1 MAILKVKDGGLAKAV
16 SFMSVQDA
24 TALRALIEEI
34 ERRQLGK
41 IDWFGTK
48 EVPDK
53 HLLCDGRELVIAD
66 HEDLYDAIGDIYG
79 VASSPDKFKIPDLI
93 NRVAWGGSTAGAYKE
108 AGLPNITAR
117 AGLNYI
123 VSDGYTPFADY
134 EGAFY
139 RSDESAGSTARRWPG
154 VGSTGDGRR
163 FPHFRFNASRSS
175 NIYGKSTT
183 VQPPALTLLPCIR
196 AFI

>member
-1 MAILKVKDGGLAKAV
+1 MATLKVKDGGLAKAV
-16 SFMSVQDA
+16 SVMSVQDA

-53 HLLCDGRELVIAD
+53 HLLCDGRELVIAE

-79 VASSPDKFKIPDLI
+79 TASSPDKFKIPNLI
-93 NRVAWGGSTAGAYKE
+93 GKFAQGAATAGTVKE
-108 AGLPNITAR
+108 AGLPE
-117 AGLNYI
+117 
-123 VSDGYTPFADY
+123 VS
-134 EGAFY
+134 GAFSVRGFANSGNWTVMAGY
-139 RSDESAGSTARRWPG
+139 DSFYLGATAASDYVAQNINPGGSISSRR
-154 VGSTGDGRR
+154 VE
-163 FPHFRFNASRSS
+163 FRASRS
-175 NIYGKSTT
+175 NAIYGKSTT

>member
-1 MAILKVKDGGLAKAV
+1 MATLKVKDGGLAKAV

-53 HLLCDGRELVIAD
+53 HLLCDGRELIIAE

-79 VASSPDKFKIPDLI
+79 TASSTDKFKIPNLI
-93 NRVAWGGSTAGAYKE
+93 GKFAQGAATAGTVKD
-108 AGLPNITAR
+108 AGLPEI
-117 AGLNYI
+117 
-123 VSDGYTPFADY
+123 S
-134 EGAFY
+134 GAFSVRGFANSGNWTVMAGY
-139 RSDESAGSTARRWPG
+139 DSFYLGATTASDYVAQNINPGGSISSRR
-154 VGSTGDGRR
+154 VE
-163 FPHFRFNASRSS
+163 FRASRS
-175 NIYGKSTT
+175 NGIYGKSTT